1 MNLSLNKAE
10 EIIVTHMSASSK
22 ILQQTNIRVPS
33 FEVEYKHTTYYA
45 TGFWKQFH
53 VLLRR
58 NAIKL
63 LRDKVISLHILS
75 SHFPFFRR
83 CHDKNFFFLVFF
95 FFLYIRVDI
104 DPHTDID
111 APLYRVDRRCDIFQD
126 RTRRHLRLR

>member
-1 MNLSLNKAE
+1 
-10 EIIVTHMSASSK
+10 MSASSRV
-22 ILQQTNIRVPS
+22 LEQSNIRVPS

-63 LRDKVISLHILS
+63 LRDKVISLHIS
-75 SHFPFFRR
+75 S
-83 CHDKNFFFLVFF
+83 LVFLSF
-95 FFLYIRVDI
+95 VVVMIKMSSFSLFIRVDI

-111 APLYRVDRRCDIFQD
+111 ASLYCADRRCNIFQD